1 MSRSDPVRGPT
12 ARRSAIDA
20 GILLLA
26 EGFGSG
32 RIPLGPGTW
41 GSLVGVL
48 WLILLLRMP
57 DPVWA
62 GISALG
68 AIGIAIPICSRA
80 ERILGREDPGS
91 VVLDEIVAVPL
102 TFLGPLLVLG
112 TWPGVSGVMDLA
124 HRFWPEWI
132 VGFLAFRVFDIAKPG
147 PIRRIQ
153 TLHSGWGVVADDL
166 LAALA
171 AAVVTAIPTL
181 LHAPR

>member
-1 MSRSDPVRGPT
+1 MSRSDPVRSPT
-12 ARRSAIDA
+12 SRRSAVDA
-20 GILLLA
+20 AILFLA

-32 RIPLGPGTW
+32 RISFGPGTW

-48 WLILLLRMP
+48 WLAVLLRMP
-57 DPVWA
+57 DPLWA
-62 GISALG
+62 GILALG

-102 TFLGPLLVLG
+102 TFLGPLVVLG
-112 TWPGVSGVMDLA
+112 TWPAASGVAELS
-124 HRFWPEWI
+124 HRFWPEWV

-153 TLHSGWGVVADDL
+153 NLPSGWGVVADDV

-171 AAVVTAIPTL
+171 AAVLTAVPTL

>member
-1 MSRSDPVRGPT
+1 MSRTDPVGRPT
-12 ARRSAIDA
+12 SRRTPTES
-20 GILLLA
+20 GILFLA
-26 EGFGSG
+26 EGLGSG
-32 RIPLGPGTW
+32 RMPMGPGTW
-41 GSLVGVL
+41 GSVVGVL

-57 DPVWA
+57 EPLWA
-62 GISALG
+62 GLLALG

-112 TWPGVSGVMDLA
+112 AWPAASGVAGLA
-124 HRFWPEWI
+124 HRFWPEWV

-153 TLHSGWGVVADDL
+153 DLPSGWGVVADDI

-171 AAVVTAIPTL
+171 AAVLSAIPTL
-181 LHAPR
+181 LHTPR

>member
-1 MSRSDPVRGPT
+1 MSGPNPIP
-12 ARRSAIDA
+12 ASGNRRSTVDTAILF
-20 GILLLA
+20 IA

-32 RIPLGPGTW
+32 RIPVGPGTW
-41 GSLVGVL
+41 GSLVGIL
-48 WLILLLRMP
+48 WLVMLLRVP
-57 DPVWA
+57 HPLWA
-62 GISALG
+62 AVAAL
-68 AIGIAIPICSRA
+68 AAVGIAIPICSRA
-80 ERILGREDPGS
+80 ERILCRQDPGS

-102 TFLGPLLVLG
+102 TFLGPLMVLG
-112 TWPGVSGVMDLA
+112 TWPTSSGVTNLT

-147 PIRRIQ
+147 LIRRVQ
-153 TLHSGWGVVADDL
+153 NLHSGWGVVADDL

>member
-1 MSRSDPVRGPT
+1 MSRSDPVRRPT
-12 ARRSAIDA
+12 ARRSAVDA

-26 EGFGSG
+26 EGLGSG

-62 GISALG
+62 GISALS
-68 AIGIAIPICSRA
+68 AIGIAVPICSRA

-112 TWPGVSGVMDLA
+112 TWPAASGAAELA